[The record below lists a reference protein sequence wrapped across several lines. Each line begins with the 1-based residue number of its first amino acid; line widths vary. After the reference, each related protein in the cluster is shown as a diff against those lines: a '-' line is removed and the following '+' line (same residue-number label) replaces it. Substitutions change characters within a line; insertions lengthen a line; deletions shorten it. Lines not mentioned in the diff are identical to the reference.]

1 MVSICLNIF
10 DFFFLIKFSFNLS
23 IKIFK
28 TPLQFIVLFKLIINH
43 SLDKIYINNNDY
55 F

>member
-10 DFFFLIKFSFNLS
+10 DDFFIKFLFNLS
-23 IKIFK
+23 IKILK
-28 TPLQFIVLFKLIINH
+28 TPLQLIDLFKLIINH